1 MPFYIHSHLWSLL
14 SEKTDYPP
22 PPQFLQLQLGLWVES
37 REPGG
42 LVDEWVEVDGLAEAD
57 ESVGV
62 QLAEVGA
69 VAVAVAEAEVG
80 ILLEIHRRLLEIHL
94 QLLEIHRQ
102 LREILQR
109 QGSLLLLL
117 GNRLEIRLA
126 KHRHRLR
133 PVVDTGLRLGPKD
146 PTGES
151 WTCRM

>member
-37 REPGG
+37 REPGD

-80 ILLEIHRRLLEIHL
+80 ILLEIHLRLLEIHP
-94 QLLEIHRQ
+94 Q